1 MTLWRQDALLG
12 CMSVASCTNHIVPEI
27 TLPTFSSLN
36 QSVVQ
41 LKDMDDYFHFKII
54 DDSLKLPLTPKAIT
68 DECVKIWL
76 MAMKA
81 NIHSYEDFKVS
92 FLNQFW
98 NQGLQSHTRA

>member
-1 MTLWRQDALLG
+1 MTLWRQDALLV
-12 CMSVASCTNHIVPEI
+12 CMSVASCTNHIIPEI

-36 QSVVQ
+36 RSAVQ
-41 LKDMDDYFHFKII
+41 LKDMDDYFHFKIT
-54 DDSLKLPLTPKAIT
+54 DDSLKLPLIIKAIT

-76 MAMKA
+76 MVMKA

-98 NQGLQSHTRA
+98 NQALQSHTRA